1 MKTIILFYLFCLG
14 LILSSLIFIFK
25 IRNRQLDKKQTFLFC
40 IVPMTSLICSAVAL
54 LFITCIRFGIIG
66 LVPN

>member
-1 MKTIILFYLFCLG
+1 MKIILFYLFCLCIIFAS
-14 LILSSLIFIFK
+14 LTFILK
-25 IRNRQLDKKQTFLFC
+25 IRNRQLNKKQKFLFC
-40 IVPMTSLICSAVAL
+40 IVPMTLLVCSVVAI